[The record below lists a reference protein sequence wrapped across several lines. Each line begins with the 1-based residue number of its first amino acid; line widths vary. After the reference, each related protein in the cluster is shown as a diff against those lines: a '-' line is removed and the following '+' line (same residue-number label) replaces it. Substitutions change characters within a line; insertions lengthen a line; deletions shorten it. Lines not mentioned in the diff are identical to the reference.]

1 MIVFIYGLLSY
12 SLGLFGLTYFIL
24 FLGSWDFLPL
34 HINSKPPAESSSAW
48 IINTLLMLL
57 FAVQHSVMARTPFKQ
72 WLTQFIPT
80 GAERATYVLLSGL
93 VMLIM
98 CFFWQPIAGVLWS
111 FESGFLHN
119 LLITGYIVG
128 WALAL
133 TSTFL
138 INHFELMGLQ
148 QVYFHLKGKPEPAAH
163 FTDRWFYKMVR
174 HPLQLGVLI
183 GIWITPLMTLTHFS
197 LALLMTIYIFVGL
210 YFEEKDLANSLG
222 KSYEEYQ
229 QRVPMLLPWPRKSK
243 RPE

>member
-34 HINSKPPAESSSAW
+34 HINSKPPGQSSTAW
-48 IINTLLMLL
+48 IINTLLMVL

-72 WLTQFIPT
+72 WLTQFIPA
-80 GAERATYVLLSGL
+80 GAERATYVLLSGV
-93 VMLIM
+93 VMLLM
-98 CFFWQPIAGVLWS
+98 CLFWQPIAGTLWR
-111 FESGFLHN
+111 FESGFLHG
-119 LLITGYIVG
+119 LLMAGYIAG

-133 TSTFL
+133 VSTFL

-148 QVYFHLKGKPEPAAH
+148 QVYFHLKGKPEPPAH
-163 FTDRWFYKMVR
+163 FTDRWLYKMVR

-183 GIWITPLMTLTHFS
+183 GIWVTPLMSFTHFS
-197 LALLMTIYIFVGL
+197 LALLMTIYIFIGL
-210 YFEEKDLANSLG
+210 YFEEKDLAGSLG
-222 KSYEEYQ
+222 ESYKKYQ

-243 RPE
+243 RP